1 MGLPALTGRK
11 WSEKGEENREPDRK
25 EVTPV
30 NLSQEEEEE
39 EEEEEERRRRR
50 KSRKRDGEKIK
61 VRGGEESPHQE

>member
-1 MGLPALTGRK
+1 MGLPALIGRK

-39 EEEEEERRRRR
+39 EEEEERRGGQKERRS
-50 KSRKRDGEKIK
+50 K
-61 VRGGEESPHQE
+61 

>member
-1 MGLPALTGRK
+1 MGLPALIGRK

-39 EEEEEERRRRR
+39 EEERRR

>member
-1 MGLPALTGRK
+1 MGLPALIGRK

-30 NLSQEEEEE
+30 NLSQEE